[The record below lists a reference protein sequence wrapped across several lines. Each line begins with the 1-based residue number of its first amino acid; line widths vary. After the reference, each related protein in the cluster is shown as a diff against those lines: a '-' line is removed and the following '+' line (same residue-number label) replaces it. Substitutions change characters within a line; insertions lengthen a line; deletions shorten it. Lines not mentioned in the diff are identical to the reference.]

1 MARQLSDKNKKTED
15 KRQALL
21 DFIAR
26 FSANASK
33 SRQATARKKALE
45 KLTIEE
51 IQPSNRKY
59 PGIIFQPL
67 REVGNQILS
76 VENLSRT
83 VDGRKLFDKVA
94 FTVNKGD
101 KIAFVSRDPL
111 AVTQF
116 FEIISGNAQPDGGK
130 YEWGTTVSRAY
141 LPVEH
146 NQFFTQGLS
155 LLEWLRQY
163 VPPHVTDAD
172 EPFLR
177 GFLGKMLFSGDDIL
191 KKTDVLSGGEKVR
204 CMISRM
210 MIYGLAACS
219 LNLILGYGGLVSFGH
234 AAYLGIGAYTVGIL
248 ITEGMPNGW
257 LGFALAMAVS
267 ALLALIMASLGWA
280 YDARLIRSVAMS
292 LKTREFTQTSVFSG
306 MSTREILWREHLPYV
321 MPIVFSTTMNNMN
334 CFACFAEVM
343 DLYHHHKDYK
353 G

>member
-1 MARQLSDKNKKTED
+1 MLVVSHDRHFLDAVCTHVADVDRAKIRIFTGNYTFWYESSQLMARQLSDKNKKTED

-116 FEIISGNAQPDGGK
+116 FEIISGNAVADGGK

-210 MIYGLAACS
+210 MMQNPNCI
-219 LNLILGYGGLVSFGH
+219 ILDQPTNHLDLESIQSFNEQC
-234 AAYLGIGAYTVGIL
+234 I
-248 ITEGMPNGW
+248 
-257 LGFALAMAVS
+257 
-267 ALLALIMASLGWA
+267 
-280 YDARLIRSVAMS
+280 
-292 LKTREFTQTSVFSG
+292 
-306 MSTREILWREHLPYV
+306 
-321 MPIVFSTTMNNMN
+321 
-334 CFACFAEVM
+334 
-343 DLYHHHKDYK
+343 DYK
-353 G
+353 GIVLLTSHDHTFMHTTANRIIELTPKGVIDRLLSFDEYLEDERVKFMRQEMYQ